1 MLFPECFS
9 NQCYFVHS
17 SKLSPIGSLGQS
29 GDIYYHLVT
38 DGCYQQTQGPVPS
51 PSFVLVQR
59 CERKRPSAMMLSYIF
74 LSCLAFLRK
83 ASPFRFADAQ
93 PFRCREDA
101 EAPAPMPALRQC
113 TQPPMWPCGRVPP
126 VVACLESAPARS
138 LSAKAVP
145 HPVCLSRF
153 GAWTPSPA
161 GTPTAWKAVRVF
173 LAPTAAAAAARTSG
187 GAVRV
192 LPNYHLSVLDCLLA
206 RRTQLVTWASMT

>member
-1 MLFPECFS
+1 MLPANARPRAISIVCA
-9 NQCYFVHS
+9 S
-17 SKLSPIGSLGQS
+17 STMRAKATVRDDAILYSYPVWPSSGRLPRFGSRTRSLSGAARTRRRPRRCPPCASA
-29 GDIYYHLVT
+29 
-38 DGCYQQTQGPVPS
+38 PS
-51 PSFVLVQR
+51 Q
-59 CERKRPSAMMLSYIF
+59 
-74 LSCLAFLRK
+74 
-83 ASPFRFADAQ
+83 
-93 PFRCREDA
+93 
-101 EAPAPMPALRQC
+101 
-113 TQPPMWPCGRVPP
+113 PCGRVRVPP

-145 HPVCLSRF
+145 HPVCLCRF